1 MKLEERLKIK
11 KEELQKIGEQINQTQ
26 QMLTNLSQEFLRIDG
41 AIKELEDLL
50 KQQK

>member
-26 QMLTNLSQEFLRIDG
+26 QMLTNLSQEFLRID
-41 AIKELEDLL
+41 
-50 KQQK
+50 